1 MTLAVTVWGLG
12 SLLFLAAAA
21 VSVVRRLPLL
31 VRAVPSVVLVVA
43 LLLAQT
49 LQLVPSPPGLPLGTL
64 GIVAVCIVAVL
75 AGSAVTGVV
84 LGLAMRDDVERGQ
97 HGGILVA
104 NVDEPVPERPRPE
117 VLRGGA
123 VIGFLER
130 FAIVGAALVGHLE
143 IVAAVIA
150 IKGLGR
156 FTELDSA
163 AARERFIVGTLT
175 STCWAGLAT
184 VAAIALR

>member
-1 MTLAVTVWGLG
+1 MLFIVAAIA
-12 SLLFLAAAA
+12 SL
-21 VSVVRRLPLL
+21 SPRLPML
-31 VRAVPSVVLVVA
+31 VRAVPSVVLVVL
-43 LLLAQT
+43 LLLAET
-49 LQLVPSPPGLPLGTL
+49 LQLVPGPPGLPMSVLGTMGVGLVTIL
-64 GIVAVCIVAVL
+64 GGSATTAAVL
-75 AGSAVTGVV
+75 DF
-84 LGLAMRDDVERGQ
+84 AMRDGVRRGQ

-104 NVDEPVPERPRPE
+104 DIDEPFPERQQQE

-130 FAIVGAALVGHLE
+130 FAIVGAASVGHLE
-143 IVAAVIA
+143 IVAAAIA

-175 STCWAGLAT
+175 SMCWAGLG
-184 VAAIALR
+184 AAAMIALPEQSDG